1 MRDSTSAGYPDCF
14 SRTELG
20 RCRQLELTR
29 CAGDECPFMKTTADR
44 QSQELRVYQRL
55 ASLDEETQE
64 HISRKYYHGTRPWQ
78 MRDKGETRRR
88 RKRKGLEK

>member
-1 MRDSTSAGYPDCF
+1 MEGNRDQTQFKIYS
-14 SRTELG
+14 
-20 RCRQLELTR
+20 
-29 CAGDECPFMKTTADR
+29 
-44 QSQELRVYQRL
+44 RL
-55 ASLDEETQE
+55 AQLDEETQE